1 MIAYAGIG
9 SRETPEPILVVMR
22 NLAATLLMRGFTLR
36 TGCAPGAD
44 QAFAQHGSGEWYLP
58 WPEFE
63 RRWVKKHAGD
73 AVIYDRAT
81 PAAYEI
87 AAEHHPVWHKLS
99 RGAQA
104 LHARNSHQILGHDID
119 NPVLSRFVVCWTK
132 GGGGQGGT
140 GQALRLA
147 QHFEVP
153 VFDLGV
159 PSVLERIVRSL
170 R

>member
-1 MIAYAGIG
+1 MSAYAGIG

-22 NLAATLLMRGFTLR
+22 NLAATLHARGYTLR

-44 QAFAQHGSGEWYLP
+44 QAFASIGEGEWFLP

-63 RRWVKKHAGD
+63 KPWVRKHRVGAK
-73 AVIYDRAT
+73 VYDRAQR
-81 PAAYEI
+81 AAYEL
-87 AAEHHPVWHKLS
+87 AAVHHPVWHRLS
-99 RGAQA
+99 RGGQA
-104 LHARNSHQILGHDID
+104 LHARNCHQVLGPDIE
-119 NPVLSRFVVCWTK
+119 NPVLSKFVVCWTK

-159 PSVLERIVRSL
+159 PSVLERVTRSL